1 VCQRA
6 GVTACLAFSPG
17 EGDQRNVTIFGRKTR
32 NDGAPNPEAAQI
44 ARDEELAAYWKGRFE
59 KAKDGHETTQV
70 YIDYRNH
77 NLLEWLKDFDRRS
90 ARESQTHARQLRYAI
105 YAIYAVGLLIV
116 VHHWI
121 L

>member
-1 VCQRA
+1 MTV
-6 GVTACLAFSPG
+6 LAFSAR
-17 EGDQRNVTIFGRKTR
+17 GDQRNVTTFCRNTRKHSAQA
-32 NDGAPNPEAAQI
+32 NAEAAQI

-77 NLLEWLKDFDRRS
+77 SLLEWLKDFDRRKS
-90 ARESQTHARQLRYAI
+90 KEVRGAVQQLRYAI
-105 YAIYAVGLLIV
+105 CAVGLLIV
-116 VHHWI
+116 VHHWM